1 MMRVTRDRHE
11 LKLERFLGK
20 KTSIAILIILEDLLF
35 FFLIHYLANLVFQ
48 VEKLLNDL
56 DHPLR
61 YVGLQNC
68 LPDFRRIATYSDV
81 FLFLY
86 IVYFVFCLLVNIRQA
101 YRIRASFSDKGF
113 NLNQRGCARWTTE
126 EEIKEQYVKIPDR
139 DKSFPGYGGTIISR
153 IGNSLYIDTDFVN
166 NLIIGITR
174 SGKGEME
181 VIPTIDVYSRAKK
194 KTSMVVTDPKTE
206 LYKTSK
212 KTLEKRGYL
221 VYLLSLVDPEHSM
234 GFNPLE
240 QIVELYVQGDFSN
253 AELLAQT
260 FSYSIFNPDKP
271 TNGDTFWQDT
281 PTNLLTALILA
292 HTDDCYRQDQI
303 ENERRREIW
312 KKKRMFYE
320 GLSAEQKQDEKDKF
334 YQFREE
340 HPEKDFVAADSL
352 QALPESAGFESR
364 KIHMKKVNMYSIIN
378 TFGELVIQRDP
389 NNPDITALDMYF
401 NKRPALDRAK
411 MKYVGIEVAGDRT
424 KGSIFASMF
433 AKLTVFT
440 YENIAKMTAES
451 SFNLEEVGFGEK
463 PIAVFLEIPDYD
475 KSTHFLAS
483 VFIRQMYFVLAK
495 KASRTKTGRCKNRVK
510 VIADEFGNLP
520 AIESMENIMTVCLG
534 RNISFDLYIQAY
546 AQLTKLYG
554 ENAKTITGNCGN
566 TIYILSDDDETTERF
581 SKNLG
586 NETIIDLQRNGER
599 LSRKKTLMET
609 TLEKPLLNMNQL
621 EELKEGECVIKRVMK
636 RTDRKGKRITPHPIF
651 NSEENGRRFLF
662 RYEYLTD
669 TFPNPGEIDLKDIN
683 TEDRSHINLKERVWD
698 PRLSFKLLNPERST
712 DKKQKKE
719 KNFLVCD
726 LENRNTVIPAIEEA
740 IGRKIP
746 LDMEVALLESQLAKE
761 SLSYEQK
768 QTFLNLLELGKRKT
782 NTEGGA

>member
-1 MMRVTRDRHE
+1 MKETRERRE

-20 KTSIAILIILEDLLF
+20 KTSIAILLILEDLLF
-35 FFLIHYLANLVFQ
+35 FFLIHYLVNLVFQ

-68 LPDFRRIATYSDV
+68 LPDFRRIATYFDV

-113 NLNQRGCARWTTE
+113 NLNQRGFARWATE
-126 EEIKEQYVKIPDR
+126 EEIKEQYVEIPDR
-139 DKSFPGYGGTIISR
+139 NKSFSGYGGTIISR
-153 IGNSLYIDTDFVN
+153 IGMSLYIDTDFIN

-181 VIPTIDVYSRAKK
+181 VIPSIDVYSRAQK
-194 KTSMVVTDPKTE
+194 KTSMVVDDPKTE

-240 QIVELYVQGDFSN
+240 QIVESYVQGDFSN

-312 KKKRMFYE
+312 KEKRTFYE
-320 GLSAEQKQDEKDKF
+320 GLSMEQKQIENDKF

-340 HPEKDFVAADSL
+340 HPEKDFVTADIL
-352 QALPESAGFESR
+352 QALPESARFESR

-411 MKYVGIEVAGDRT
+411 MKYIGVEVAGDRT

-451 SFNLEEVGFGEK
+451 SLKLEDIGFGEK

-546 AQLTKLYG
+546 SQLTKLYG

-586 NETIIDLQRNGER
+586 NETIIDMQRNGER
-599 LSRKKTLMET
+599 LSTKKNIMEN

-621 EELKEGECVIKRVMK
+621 EELKPGECVVKRVMK

-651 NSEENGRRFLF
+651 NSEENGRRLLF

-669 TFPNPGEIDLKDIN
+669 TFPNPDEIDLKDIN

-698 PRLSFKLLNPERST
+698 PRLSFALLNFPKESTER
-712 DKKQKKE
+712 KKQKE
-719 KNFLVCD
+719 KFLVSD
-726 LENRNTVIPAIEEA
+726 LENKDTIIPAIEESIRRA
-740 IGRKIP
+740 IP
-746 LDMEVALLESQLAKE
+746 LDMEVALLESQLTEE
-761 SLSYEQK
+761 SLSEEQI

-782 NTEGGA
+782 TTEGGA

>member
-1 MMRVTRDRHE
+1 MSETRERHE

-20 KTSIAILIILEDLLF
+20 KKTIIISLIIEDVLF
-35 FFLIHYLANLVFQ
+35 FFLITYLVNLVFQ
-48 VEKLLNDL
+48 AENLLNDL

-61 YVGLQNC
+61 YIGLKNC
-68 LPDFRRIATYSDV
+68 LPDFQRIKNYSDI
-81 FLFLY
+81 FLFIY
-86 IVYFVFCLLVNIRQA
+86 IVYFIFCVLLNIRQG
-101 YRIRASFSDKGF
+101 YRIRAAFSDQGF
-113 NLNQRGCARWTTE
+113 NLNQKGYARWTTE
-126 EEIKEQYVKIPDR
+126 EEIKAQYVKIPDR

-153 IGNSLYIDTDFVN
+153 IGNFLYIDTDFIN

-194 KTSMVVTDPKTE
+194 KTSMVISDPKTE

-212 KTLEKRGYL
+212 KTLEKRGYR
-221 VYLLSLVDPEHSM
+221 VYLLSLVEPEYSM

-240 QIVELYVQGDFSN
+240 QIVDMYIQGDFSN

-281 PTNLLTALILA
+281 PTNLLTALIIA
-292 HTDDCYRQDQI
+292 HTDDCYKQDQL
-303 ENERRREIW
+303 ENGKRQETW
-312 KKKRMFYE
+312 KRKRSFYE
-320 GLSAEQKQDEKDKF
+320 SLSAEEKQVWDNRF
-334 YQFREE
+334 TQFRKN
-340 HPEKDFVAADSL
+340 HPEKDFVIDDSL
-352 QALPESAGFESR
+352 QGLPAEAKFERR

-378 TFGELVIQRDP
+378 TFGELVTKRDP

-411 MKYVGIEVAGDRT
+411 MKYIGVEVAGDRT

-451 SFNLEEVGFGEK
+451 SLNLEDIGFGDK

-495 KASRTKTGRCKNRVK
+495 RASRIKSGKCKNRVK

-520 AIESMENIMTVCLG
+520 AIESMENIMTVCIG
-534 RNISFDLYIQAY
+534 RNISFDLYIQEY
-546 AQLTKLYG
+546 SQLTKLYG
-554 ENAKTITGNCGN
+554 ENARTITGNCGN
-566 TIYILSDDDETTERF
+566 TIYILSDDDETTQRI

-586 NETIIDLQRNGER
+586 TETIVDLQRNGER
-599 LSRKKTLMET
+599 LSTKKTLMET
-609 TLEKPLLNMNQL
+609 THDKPLLDMNQL
-621 EELKEGECVIKRVMK
+621 EELKPGECVIKRVMK
-636 RTDRKGKRITPHPIF
+636 RTDRKGRLITPHPIF

-669 TFPNPGEIDLKDIN
+669 TFPNPSEVDLRDIN

-698 PRLSFKLLNPERST
+698 PRLSFELFNSFGDSEIPQKEELLI
-712 DKKQKKE
+712 
-719 KNFLVCD
+719 FD
-726 LENRNTVIPAIEEA
+726 LENKDTVIPAIEEA
-740 IGRKIP
+740 LGRELP
-746 LDMEVALLESQLAKE
+746 LDMEVRLLEDQLTKE
-761 SLSYEQK
+761 SLSGDQV

-782 NTEGGA
+782 NT